1 MKTLST
7 SNFSMLDRHNER
19 GAALVMT
26 LFISILLLTAGGA
39 LIMTTMMSATNA
51 IDTTSETQAYYA
63 AESGL
68 QATLNV
74 LRGNVAPNPLFNTS
88 SQTAPENM
96 ISFRKAVTQS
106 TSNLSGD
113 ANAAR
118 LSRWLGYNST
128 YTDRVAIEPNYAA
141 ITGNAFNT
149 NISDPDNSAIV
160 TFSTS
165 GVFNNGS
172 GTQRVFPN
180 LNGNKLTLAY
190 QAQAST
196 SINTSGNSTF
206 GYFTF
211 PTVNGTYTFSN
222 EPFTL
227 TISQT
232 APWPVT
238 FDIQCTLSGT
248 ISSSSSFVAVTF
260 PTATNNLQGAVYTRA
275 SNPINSN
282 PSTPILVAVTAPEPS
297 RLIVKVTGFG
307 PRGAKKQMQ
316 MIVSRF
322 AFDVTAASMIT
333 LRSADD
339 STVLTFNAGNSS
351 QYTYSGFD
359 NAGGQNLSAFGVT
372 STPDYNYLTSLTLP
386 AGQVTG
392 SPAPVQQVSIPS
404 LPVWLQTADGARA
417 MVDQLRSNGIN
428 EGRYFTTATP
438 PPDFG
443 TSSQPKVTFVDGDVD
458 LPPAG
463 GAGLL
468 VVTGTLTLNGSSNFD
483 GLILVLGGGQLVR
496 SGGGNGS
503 SLGAVFVARF
513 GSTGNFLAPTFNSNG
528 SGTSAIQYDSDWV
541 RRALA
546 SPGPRVMAV
555 SEY

>member
-1 MKTLST
+1 MKTIST
-7 SNFSMLDRHNER
+7 SNLSKLDRHDER

-26 LFISILLLTAGGA
+26 LFVSILLLTAGGA
-39 LIMTTMMSATNA
+39 LIMTTMMSATSA
-51 IDTTSETQAYYA
+51 MDTASEAQAYYA

-96 ISFRKAVTQS
+96 INFRKAVTQS

-118 LSRWLGYNST
+118 LSRWLSYDST
-128 YTDRVAIEPNYAA
+128 YTDRVAIQPNYAP
-141 ITGNAFNT
+141 INSSAFNT
-149 NISDPDNSAIV
+149 NISDPDNAAVV

-165 GVFNNGS
+165 GVFSNS
-172 GTQRVFPN
+172 SATKVFPN
-180 LNGNKLTLAY
+180 INGNKLTLTY
-190 QAQAST
+190 QPQAST

-227 TISQT
+227 TVTQT

-238 FDIQCTLSGT
+238 FAIQCTLSGS
-248 ISSSSSFVAVTF
+248 ISSNSSFVVVNF
-260 PTATNNLQGAVYTRA
+260 PTASNNLQGAVYTQA
-275 SNPINSN
+275 GNPVNSN
-282 PSTPILVAVTAPEPS
+282 PTTPILVGVTAPEPS

-316 MIVSRF
+316 MIVSKF
-322 AFDVTAASMIT
+322 AFDYTAASMIT

-339 STVLTFNAGNSS
+339 NSVLTFNAGNSS

-372 STPDYNYLTSLTLP
+372 STPDYNYLSSLTLP
-386 AGQVTG
+386 SGQVTG
-392 SPAPVQQVSIPS
+392 SPSSVQQVSIPS

-417 MVDQLRSNGIN
+417 MLDQLRSSSIN
-428 EGRYFTTATP
+428 EARYYTNANP

-443 TSSQPKVTFVDGDVD
+443 STSQPKVTFVDGDTD

-468 VVTGTLTLNGSSNFD
+468 VVTGILTLNGSSQFD

-503 SLGAVFVARF
+503 SLGAVFVASF
-513 GSTGNFLAPTFNSNG
+513 GGTGNFLAPTFNSNG